1 MKNINIKKSGLLILL
16 LFCQGTLLAADANSP
31 DPPRIVMLLGR
42 FHPVLLHLPI
52 GALMITFFL
61 DIMGRIRKNDARASV
76 TYGLGF
82 SAFFAVISSILGYFL
97 SLEGGYEGE
106 TLDTHFWLGIST
118 AVLTSFLFLLIN
130 LDQKWSRMVF
140 FPVFLITL
148 VTVGVTGHF
157 GSMLTHGDDFLT
169 EYMVPPPK
177 QRTVEDVDSLKIY
190 DDVIARIFDDKCL
203 QCHNQTKRKN
213 GLSLV
218 SQEMILKGGD
228 NGEVVFKNRA
238 DESPVYRSAFLPL
251 SDDAHMPPKGKKQ
264 LTKDELWLIK
274 YWIDHDLEFEGTVSG
289 LPENDSLR
297 VLLKDY
303 LIFEQKNIP
312 MASASAIES
321 ARESGF
327 RVRSLVQGKAGL
339 SLKFLEAD
347 FNGEALDALLDLKKQ
362 IVELDLS
369 HVDLK
374 DEMTTSFGKFE
385 NLEKLRLD
393 NTGITDQTLERLQN
407 LKSLKVLNVHN
418 TAVSDAGLENLLLAV
433 VPDRIFIWKTEV
445 SKDRAAELADQF
457 QTEISTGVF
466 EGFIEKAALKPPL
479 ILTEESLFTNTLSVE
494 LGVEMKDAL
503 IYYTLDGTEPDSTS
517 NVYQGPLKIDD
528 DAMIRARA
536 YKDDWFPSEELQRN
550 FYKIKHRVNDY
561 SIVDE
566 PEIRYPGSSKL
577 FDLKEGSLA
586 FKDGRWT
593 GFLGYDLNTTVDLGS
608 EKRIDK
614 ISINCL
620 ENVGNWIMLPTSL
633 ELYASSQEDKGFQK
647 VGELA
652 IKREDTD
659 NVPFV
664 KRYTLDIPET
674 TSRFFKIIVKN
685 PGVLPPW
692 HDGAGQA
699 SWIFVDEIILW

>member
-1 MKNINIKKSGLLILL
+1 MKYTDIKRAGLLILML
-16 LFCQGTLLAADANSP
+16 CFHGTLLAAEVESP
-31 DPPRIVMLLGR
+31 DPPRIIMLLGR

-61 DIMGRIRKNDARASV
+61 ELMGRIRKNDVRASV
-76 TYGLGF
+76 TYGLAF
-82 SAFFAVISSILGYFL
+82 SAFFAVISGILGYFL

-106 TLDTHFWLGIST
+106 TLDTHLWLGIGT
-118 AVLTSFLFLLIN
+118 AVLTCFLFLLIK
-130 LDQKWSRMVF
+130 LDKKWSGMIF

-148 VTVGVTGHF
+148 VTVSVTGHY

-169 EYMVPPPK
+169 EYMVPAPK
-177 QRTVEDVDSLKIY
+177 QRTITEVDSLKIY
-190 DDVIARIFDDKCL
+190 DDVIARIFEDKCL

-218 SQEMILKGGD
+218 SREMILKGGD
-228 NGEVVFKNRA
+228 NGEVVVKNRA
-238 DESPVYRSAFLPL
+238 DESPVYTSPFLPL

-264 LTKDELWLIK
+264 LTKKELWLIK

-289 LPENDSLR
+289 LPENDSLGI
-297 VLLKDY
+297 LLKDY
-303 LIFEQKNIP
+303 LVFEQKNIP
-312 MASASAIES
+312 MASASAVER
-321 ARESGF
+321 ARNSGF
-327 RVRSLVQGKAGL
+327 RVRNLVQGQAGL
-339 SLKFLEAD
+339 SLKYLDAD
-347 FNGEALDALLDLKKQ
+347 FDGKALDALLDLNKQ

-369 HVDLK
+369 YVDLK
-374 DEMTTSFGKFE
+374 DEMTTSFGKFV

-407 LKSLKVLNVHN
+407 LKNLKVLNIHN
-418 TAVSDAGLENLLLAV
+418 TAVSDAGLENLLLSV
-433 VPDRIFIWKTEV
+433 VPERIFIWETEV
-445 SKDRAAELADQF
+445 DKTRAAELADQF

-466 EGFIEKAALKPPL
+466 EGFIEKAALKAPL
-479 ILTEESLFTNTLSVE
+479 MLTEETLFIDTLSVE
-494 LGVEMKDAL
+494 LGVEMKGAV
-503 IYYTLDGTEPDSTS
+503 IRYTLDGTVPDSTS
-517 NVYQGPLKIDD
+517 NVYKVPLKIDK
-528 DAMIRARA
+528 DARIRARA
-536 YKDDWFPSEELQRN
+536 YKNDWYPSEELQKN
-550 FYKIKHRVNDY
+550 FYKIRHRVNSY
-561 SIVDE
+561 SIVEE

-620 ENVGNWIMLPTSL
+620 ENVGNWIMLPTGL

-647 VGELA
+647 VGEMR
-652 IKREDTD
+652 IKREDG
-659 NVPFV
+659 NNIPFV

-674 TSRFFKIIVKN
+674 TGRFFKIIVRN
-685 PGVLPPW
+685 PGVLPSW